1 MIQSEYGTTI
11 NPILKTAL
19 WILGVLALAWVL
31 LMPGMWG
38 RMGATVG
45 SPMVGRGTMMGGMM
59 AGGMMTGGMMGM
71 MLLMTLTWLIMLGL
85 VGVLIYLIVVAVRSR
100 RAA

>member
-1 MIQSEYGTTI
+1 MMQSEYGTTM
-11 NPILKTAL
+11 NPTLKTAL
-19 WILGVLALAWVL
+19 WILGVLALAWVV

-45 SPMVGRGTMMGGMM
+45 SPMTGRGTMMGGTV
-59 AGGMMTGGMMGM
+59 AGGMMTGGTMGI

-100 RAA
+100 GTP

>member
-1 MIQSEYGTTI
+1 MTQLEYDTTM

-19 WILGVLALAWVL
+19 WILGVLALAWVFL
-31 LMPGMWG
+31 IAGMMG
-38 RMGATVG
+38 RMGPVAG
-45 SPMVGRGTMMGGMM
+45 SPMMGRGAMMG
-59 AGGMMTGGMMGM
+59 GGMMGM
-71 MLLMTLTWLIMLGL
+71 MLVMTFTWLIMLGL

>member
-1 MIQSEYGTTI
+1 MTQLEDDTTM

-19 WILGVLALAWVL
+19 WILGVLALAWVFL
-31 LMPGMWG
+31 IVGMMG
-38 RMGATVG
+38 RMGPVAG
-45 SPMVGRGTMMGGMM
+45 SPMMGREAMMGG
-59 AGGMMTGGMMGM
+59 GMMGGGMMGM
-71 MLLMTLTWLIMLGL
+71 MLVMTFTWLIMLGL